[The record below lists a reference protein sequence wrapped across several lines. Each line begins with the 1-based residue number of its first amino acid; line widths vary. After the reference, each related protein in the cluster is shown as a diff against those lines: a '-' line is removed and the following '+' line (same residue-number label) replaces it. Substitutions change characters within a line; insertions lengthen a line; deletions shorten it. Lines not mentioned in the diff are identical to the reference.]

1 MNLSKKRAISVQKN
15 KNLGFYL
22 AYILHVNR
30 VTVLCIF
37 SSKTRNEMKLFTPSL
52 KSFFSFSLTGLL
64 IYLVSFNVLS
74 KELDEI
80 IVTAEKR
87 TESLQD
93 VSKAVTALSSE
104 DVERK
109 NIIDFVGLSAI
120 APGVTVAK
128 NEGYKTIISIRGV
141 GDETNQNAIA
151 APSVAL
157 HMDGIFIASK
167 FSLRTDFIDLERIEV
182 LRGPQGTLFGQ
193 NSTGGTV
200 NVINKAP
207 STDEL
212 KGKVDL
218 TLGDYDLSK
227 VRGAINIPLSD
238 SAATRLSIV
247 STDREGFTENL
258 INGQDL
264 DDANHTSIRSD
275 WIFDINDSSS
285 LRIFGQYF
293 EADNNGAAMKGL
305 DDITPDPRQL
315 RQDTLSDY
323 ELTSEI
329 IAGIFDTDL
338 GFASLKILTSM
349 QEDDIYV
356 VRDNDRHNFGDVH
369 SDGPMKGFPYN
380 RSEFRP
386 ETSVVE
392 TKTFEINMIS
402 NEPLFGSVDWILGAF
417 YFDHEIDN
425 NIYEVKD
432 VNNNKQASLM
442 DGQFTPYTHAPI
454 CNTNPFAGICFAA
467 YDAELGFV
475 SEAYPSRESQ
485 SLYGQATININ
496 DDARIVFG
504 LRYTEDEFSSDV
516 TNFFGLQKYLIED
529 ELDETTGRL
538 AYEMDINDD
547 TMIYLSYTKG
557 FKPGGSNLTFGYPM
571 DDEGFGAAPAP
582 QLIFPFFES
591 EMIDAYEFGIKSDF
605 LDKRM
610 RANVSAFS
618 YDYEN
623 LQFQSTDPDV
633 YRGGVANIPKSEMKG
648 IEVELIGII
657 SESFS
662 IDLRVAY
669 LDTEITSSYEALD
682 NLKAELYFFGEE
694 PVRYSLRENIQG
706 NSLAKSPELTANIGI
721 EYITDTKYG
730 LLTTTAEW
738 IYRGDFQQRV
748 FNNPFVDQVDSYS
761 VLNLTTSLDL
771 IDDQWGIDFMILNA
785 GDKDGMN
792 SSMTDVFGVAGT
804 GIEYIPPRQY
814 MGRISYSF

>member
-1 MNLSKKRAISVQKN
+1 
-15 KNLGFYL
+15 
-22 AYILHVNR
+22 
-30 VTVLCIF
+30 
-37 SSKTRNEMKLFTPSL
+37 MKLFRYSL
-52 KSFFSFSLTGLL
+52 ESFPLFSFTFLL
-64 IYLVSFNVLS
+64 VFLVSFNLS
-74 KELDEI
+74 SNDSVLDEV

-93 VSKAVTALSSE
+93 VSKAVTALSS
-104 DVERK
+104 DDLERK

-200 NVINKAP
+200 NVISTLP
-207 STDEL
+207 SFDETA
-212 KGKVDL
+212 GKVDL
-218 TLGDYDLSK
+218 TLGDYDLTK
-227 VRGAINIPLSD
+227 ARGAVNIPLSNNI
-238 SAATRLSIV
+238 ATRFSWV
-247 STDREGFTENL
+247 STDHDGFSENL
-258 INGQDL
+258 ENGQDL
-264 DDANHTSIRSD
+264 DDASHTSLRSD
-275 WIFDINDSSS
+275 WLFDLSDTSS
-285 LRIFGQYF
+285 LRLFAQYF
-293 EADNNGAAMKGL
+293 EAENNGAAMKGL
-305 DDITPDPRQL
+305 DDPTPDPRQL

-323 ELTSEI
+323 ELSSEVF
-329 IAGIFDTDL
+329 AGIFNSDL
-338 GFASLKILTSM
+338 GFANLKILASM

-369 SDGPMKGFPYN
+369 LDGPMKGFPYN
-380 RSEFRP
+380 RAEFRP
-386 ETSVVE
+386 ETSLVE
-392 TKTFEINMIS
+392 TTTFEINLIS

-417 YFDHEIDN
+417 YFDHEIEN

-442 DGQFTPYTHAPI
+442 DGQFTPYTHAPV
-454 CNTNPFAGICFAA
+454 CATNPFEGICFAA

-485 SLYGQATININ
+485 SLYGQATVNLN
-496 DDARIVFG
+496 DTARVVFG

-516 TNFFGLQKYLIED
+516 TNFFGLQKYLIQD

-538 AYEMDINDD
+538 AFEMDMNED
-547 TMIYLSYTKG
+547 TMVYVSYTKG

-571 DDEGFGAAPAP
+571 DNEGFGAAPAP
-582 QLIFPFFES
+582 QLIFPFFDS
-591 EMIDAYEFGIKSDF
+591 EMIDAYELGMKSDF
-605 LDKRM
+605 LDGRM
-610 RANVSAFS
+610 RANISAFS

-623 LQFQSTDPDV
+623 LQFQSTDPDI

-648 IEVELIGII
+648 VELELIGII
-657 SESFS
+657 SESWS
-662 IDLRVAY
+662 MDLRVAY

-694 PVRYSLRENIQG
+694 PTRYSLRENIQG
-706 NSLAKSPELTANIGI
+706 NSLAKSPELTANLGI
-721 EYITDTKYG
+721 EYISDTKYG

-748 FNNPFVDQVDSYS
+748 FNNPFVDQVNSYS
-761 VLNLTTSLDL
+761 VLNLTASLDL
-771 IDDQWGIDFMILNA
+771 VDDQWGLDFMILNA

-814 MGRISYSF
+814 MGRLSYSF